1 MPKTSVKT
9 FLMLLRKLNGE
20 MDHFATVA
28 TRTLARIDDI
38 DETAPYGS
46 SLETELRTT
55 YLDCQRNF
63 HKIMDMKDVLMG
75 GLRRK
80 VMENMSTRSA
90 SQLST
95 KSATMRRSRS
105 SGRGKTQRRHSH

>member
-1 MPKTSVKT
+1 MPKTPVKT
-9 FLMLLRKLNGE
+9 FLMLLRKLNDE

-28 TRTLARIDDI
+28 TKTLERIDEI
-38 DETAPYGS
+38 DEASVTGPS
-46 SLETELRTT
+46 QEEEMRTT

-95 KSATMRRSRS
+95 KSATMRRSHS
-105 SGRGKTQRRHSH
+105 SGRGKTKRNRSI